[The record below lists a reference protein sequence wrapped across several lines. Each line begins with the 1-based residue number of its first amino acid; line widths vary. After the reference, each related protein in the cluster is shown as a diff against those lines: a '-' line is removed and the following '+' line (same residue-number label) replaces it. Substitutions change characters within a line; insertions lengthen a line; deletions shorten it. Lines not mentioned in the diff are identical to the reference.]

1 MHAEPLVKMVNEIGR
16 HFEAMPQRDAALKS
30 VAQHLKSFWDPRM
43 RRALLA
49 HVDAHA
55 ASRSDDGLLPFAA
68 AAIAAHRALI
78 E

>member
-1 MHAEPLVKMVNEIGR
+1 MRAEPLVKMVNEIGR
-16 HFEAMPQRDAALKS
+16 HFEAMPAREAALKS
-30 VAQHLKSFWDPRM
+30 VAQHLKSFWEPRM

-55 ASRSDDGLLPFAA
+55 AARSDDGLMPFAA
-68 AAIAAHRALI
+68 AAIAAHRELL